1 MRLGILETGEPPA
14 DLMSFGSY
22 PAMFRALLSGRGFD
36 FARFDVRALNYPCD
50 HGECDAYIVTGSAED
65 AYGDAEWIVRLKSF
79 LNEVKGRP
87 LVGVCFGHQVMAEAF
102 GGRVSKSQAGWG
114 IGLHRYEVTAGR
126 PWTGDARTL
135 ALPASHQDQIVALP
149 PGAEVVAG
157 SAFCPY
163 GVIAYR
169 DQPAIS
175 MQLHPE
181 FSAAYAAA
189 LATSRRDVIGD
200 DAVNTAV
207 ASLAAP
213 ADQVMAAR
221 WIVDFLHEAGRS

>member
-14 DLMSFGSY
+14 HLMSFGSY
-22 PAMFRALLSGRGFD
+22 PAMFRALLGGQGFD
-36 FARFDVRALNYPCD
+36 FACFDVRARIYPRD
-50 HGECDAYIVTGSAED
+50 HEDCDAYIVTGSAED
-65 AYGDAEWIVRLKSF
+65 AYGDAEWIVRLKGF

-102 GGRVSKSQAGWG
+102 GGKVEKAPAGWG
-114 IGLHRYEVTAGR
+114 IGLHRYEVTAAR

-169 DQPAIS
+169 DHPAIS

-181 FSAAYAAA
+181 FSADYAAA
-189 LATSRRDVIGD
+189 LATSRRGLVGD
-200 DAVNTAV
+200 DAINTAIV
-207 ASLAAP
+207 SLAGP

-221 WIVDFLHEAGRS
+221 WIVDFLHEAG